1 MDNLNLFS
9 DKADNYV
16 KARPS
21 YAPALLD
28 KLEEYGLK
36 KGSAV
41 ADIGSG
47 TGIFTRQLLDKGA
60 KVFAV
65 ELNDKMRQ
73 KAETS
78 LEKFKNFISVNASA
92 EATTLEDNSVDFVT
106 CAQSFHWF
114 DKEKFKPECSR
125 ILKQNGYV
133 ALIWNMRDNNAQSVK
148 RLFNVSKKYCPEF
161 VGFNGGKRNDVEQIK
176 RFFNGD
182 FKYLEFYN
190 SLDYTKEK
198 YVERCLS
205 SSYSLNENDEN
216 YSLYIKEIQ
225 KIFDEFSK
233 DGIYKMPNISAL
245 YIGKIQSKQ

>member
-21 YAPALLD
+21 YAKGLLY

-36 KGSAV
+36 EGSAV

-60 KVFAV
+60 KVYAV

-78 LEKFKNFISVNASA
+78 LEKFENFISVNASA

-114 DKEKFKPECSR
+114 DKEKFKPECKR

-133 ALIWNMRDNNAQSVK
+133 ALVWNMRDNNALSVK
-148 RLFNVSKKYCPEF
+148 RLFEISKKYCPEF

-176 RFFNGD
+176 RFFNGK
-182 FKYLEFYN
+182 FKYFEFYN
-190 SLDYTKEK
+190 SLEYTKEK

-205 SSYSLNENDEN
+205 SSYSLNENDKN
-216 YSLYIKEIQ
+216 YSLYVKEIE
-225 KIFDEFSK
+225 KIFDELSK
-233 DGIYKMPNISAL
+233 DGIYKMPNISVL
-245 YIGKIQSKQ
+245 YIGKI

>member
-28 KLEEYGLK
+28 MLEEYGLK
-36 KGSAV
+36 KGSEV

-47 TGIFTRQLLDKGA
+47 TGIFTCQLLDKGA

-65 ELNDKMRQ
+65 ELNDKMRR
-73 KAETS
+73 KAEAS
-78 LEKFKNFISVNASA
+78 LEKFENFISINASA
-92 EATTLEDNSVDFVT
+92 EATTLADNSVDFVT

-114 DKEKFKPECSR
+114 DKEKFKIECSR
-125 ILKQNGYV
+125 ILKPNGYV

-148 RLFNVSKKYCPEF
+148 RLFEVSKKYCPEF
-161 VGFNGGKRNDVEQIK
+161 IGFNGGKRNDVEQIK
-176 RFFNGD
+176 RFFNGK
-182 FKYLEFYN
+182 FEYFEFYN
-190 SLDYTKEK
+190 PLDYTKEK

-205 SSYSLNENDEN
+205 SSYSLNENDKN
-216 YSLYIKEIQ
+216 YSLYVKEIE
-225 KIFDEFSK
+225 KTFDEFSK
-233 DGIYKMPNISAL
+233 DGIYKMPNVSAL
-245 YIGKIQSKQ
+245 YIGKL

>member
-65 ELNDKMRQ
+65 ELNDEMRR
-73 KAETS
+73 KAEIS
-78 LEKFKNFISVNASA
+78 LGENENFISVNASA

-176 RFFNGD
+176 RFFNG
-182 FKYLEFYN
+182 KLEYLEFYN

-216 YSLYIKEIQ
+216 YSLYNQRMLK
-225 KIFDEFSK
+225 KLKKLLYK
-233 DGIYKMPNISAL
+233 D
-245 YIGKIQSKQ
+245 

>member
-36 KGSAV
+36 KGNAV

-92 EATTLEDNSVDFVT
+92 EATSLADNSVNFVT

-114 DKEKFKPECSR
+114 DKEKFKIECNR
-125 ILKQNGYV
+125 ILKQDGYV
-133 ALIWNMRDNNAQSVK
+133 ALIWNTRDMSSESVK
-148 RLFNVSKKYCPEF
+148 ELSNITSKNCPKF
-161 VGFNGGKRNDVEQIK
+161 VGFNGGTRVNEEMISE
-176 RFFNGD
+176 FFDG
-182 FKYLEFYN
+182 KYGYFEFDNPLEY
-190 SLDYTKEK
+190 DEK
-198 YVERCLS
+198 KFIERCLS
-205 SSYSLNENDEN
+205 SSYSPKEGDEN
-216 YSLYIKEIQ
+216 YSPYVANCKEFFEKFQ
-225 KIFDEFSK
+225 K
-233 DGIYKMPNISAL
+233 DGIYKMPNVSVL
-245 YIGKIQSKQ
+245 YIGKT

>member
-78 LEKFKNFISVNASA
+78 LEKFNNFISVMQAPRRPLWRITVSILSPA
-92 EATTLEDNSVDFVT
+92 LSPFIGLIRKNS
-106 CAQSFHWF
+106 
-114 DKEKFKPECSR
+114 
-125 ILKQNGYV
+125 
-133 ALIWNMRDNNAQSVK
+133 
-148 RLFNVSKKYCPEF
+148 RL
-161 VGFNGGKRNDVEQIK
+161 
-176 RFFNGD
+176 
-182 FKYLEFYN
+182 
-190 SLDYTKEK
+190 
-198 YVERCLS
+198 
-205 SSYSLNENDEN
+205 
-216 YSLYIKEIQ
+216 
-225 KIFDEFSK
+225 
-233 DGIYKMPNISAL
+233 M
-245 YIGKIQSKQ
+245 

>member
-36 KGSAV
+36 KGSEV

-65 ELNDKMRQ
+65 ELNDKMRR
-73 KAETS
+73 KAEAS
-78 LEKFKNFISVNASA
+78 LEKFENFISINASA
-92 EATTLEDNSVDFVT
+92 EATSLADNSVDFVT

-114 DKEKFKPECSR
+114 DKEKFKIECSR
-125 ILKQNGYV
+125 IIKQNGYV
-133 ALIWNMRDNNAQSVK
+133 ALIWNTRDMSSESVK
-148 RLFNVSKKYCPEF
+148 ELSNLTGKNCPKF
-161 VGFNGGKRNDVEQIK
+161 VGFNGGRRVNEEMINK
-176 RFFNGD
+176 FFNG
-182 FKYLEFYN
+182 KYGYFEFDNPLEYDRKKFI
-190 SLDYTKEK
+190 
-198 YVERCLS
+198 ERCLS
-205 SSYSLNENDEN
+205 SSYSPKEGDEN
-216 YSLYIKEIQ
+216 YLPYVADCKNF
-225 KIFDEFSK
+225 FDKFQK

-245 YIGKIQSKQ
+245 YIGKL